1 MMPPREG
8 PPMERRGSRLSRRQ
22 FVGGAGTFGL
32 GLLAGC
38 GRLPWQGQPAPRKVP
53 TIGWLRQLSGE
64 STDSLEPA
72 PDENLEAFRQGLAAL
87 GYVEGQHVVIE
98 QRLTDP
104 GESGLREAA
113 ADLVRLQVDVLVTR
127 GLAATRA
134 AQAATS
140 TIPIVFASVP
150 APVGSG
156 LVASLA
162 RPGGN
167 VTGLASLSTEL
178 QAKRL
183 EFLAQVVPGLRR
195 VAFLWDALTPASSVQ
210 ELQAAAQTLGVR
222 LQVLEIRDV
231 ADYDAAFAA
240 AGAEQA
246 DALMVGDG
254 LNTRNRARIVS
265 LVARARLPAMYGISQ
280 AVRDGGLMAYG
291 AAALDSDRRA
301 ATYVDKILK
310 GTPPADLPVEQPMRF
325 DFVVNLKTA
334 RELGITFPNEIMLQV
349 TEVIE

>member
-1 MMPPREG
+1 MNG
-8 PPMERRGSRLSRRQ
+8 LNRRQ
-22 FVGGAGTFGL
+22 FVQGVGVAGL

-38 GRLPWQGQPAPRKVP
+38 GRLPWQGQPTPRKVP
-53 TIGWLRQLSGE
+53 TIGWLDLLYGE

-72 PDENLEAFRQGLAAL
+72 AVENLAAFRQGLAAL

-104 GESGLREAA
+104 GEAGLREAA
-113 ADLVRLQVDVLVTR
+113 ADLVRLPVDVLVTR

-134 AQAATS
+134 AQAATN

-167 VTGLASLSTEL
+167 VTGLANLSTEL
-178 QAKRL
+178 SGKRL
-183 EFLAQVVPGLRR
+183 ELLAQVVPGLRR
-195 VAFLWDALTPASSVQ
+195 VAFLWDALTPVSSVQ

-222 LQVLEIRDV
+222 LQVREIRDV
-231 ADYDAAFAA
+231 ADYEAAFAA

-246 DALMVGDG
+246 DALMVGGG
-254 LNTRNRARIVS
+254 LSSRHRARIVS
-265 LVARARLPAMYGISQ
+265 LVARARLPAMYISSQ

-291 AAALDSDRRA
+291 ADALDSDRRA

-310 GTPPADLPVEQPMRF
+310 GTHPADLPVEQPMRF
-325 DFVVNLKTA
+325 EFVVNMKTA
-334 RELGITFPNEIMLQV
+334 RALGITFPPDIMLQV

>member
-53 TIGWLRQLSGE
+53 TIGWLRQRSGE

-72 PDENLEAFRQGLAAL
+72 PVENLEAFRQGLAAL

-98 QRLTDP
+98 QRLTADQD
-104 GESGLREAA
+104 ESGLREAA
-113 ADLVRLQVDVLVTR
+113 ADLVRLPVDVLVTS
-127 GLAATRA
+127 GIPATRA

-140 TIPIVFASVP
+140 TIPIVFAQAP

-167 VTGLASLSTEL
+167 VTGLANLSPEL
-178 QAKRL
+178 TGKRL
-183 EFLAQVVPGLRR
+183 ELLARVVPGLQR
-195 VAFLWDALTPASSVQ
+195 VAFLWPALSPASSVQ
-210 ELQAAAQTLGVR
+210 EMEA
-222 LQVLEIRDV
+222 
-231 ADYDAAFAA
+231 
-240 AGAEQA
+240 
-246 DALMVGDG
+246 
-254 LNTRNRARIVS
+254 
-265 LVARARLPAMYGISQ
+265 
-280 AVRDGGLMAYG
+280 
-291 AAALDSDRRA
+291 
-301 ATYVDKILK
+301 
-310 GTPPADLPVEQPMRF
+310 
-325 DFVVNLKTA
+325 
-334 RELGITFPNEIMLQV
+334 
-349 TEVIE
+349 